1 MKFMKPLFL
10 LMLIAGLSACAEHTR
25 MVKARDAAAL
35 DEFRQFAG
43 EPIKRIHQFQEVD
56 RWRSFDDR
64 HLAIWIGVNKAYLL
78 TLKNP
83 CFDLH
88 RQLGIRI
95 TNTNGF
101 IDAKFDRVEFEH
113 QWCRIEEI
121 RPIDEKARKAAA
133 RAAKAS

>member
-1 MKFMKPLFL
+1 MNMKFPLL
-10 LMLIAGLSACAEHTR
+10 LLVAGLTSCAEHTR

-56 RWRSFDDR
+56 RWRSFDDE

-101 IDAKFDRVEFEH
+101 IDAKFDRVEFDH

-121 RPIDEKARKAAA
+121 RPIDEKARKAAG